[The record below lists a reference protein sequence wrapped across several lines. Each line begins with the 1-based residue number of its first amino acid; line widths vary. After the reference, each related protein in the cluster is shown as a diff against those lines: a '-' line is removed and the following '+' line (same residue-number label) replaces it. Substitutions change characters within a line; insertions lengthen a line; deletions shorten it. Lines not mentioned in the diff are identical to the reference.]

1 MAKKWLQ
8 IIGFNTSL
16 AVHNEHVMKKL
27 VLPDAV
33 FTVVSA
39 LVLFGIVFFITTE
52 PKNSNAV
59 LRALG
64 GRGGGR
70 GGFGL
75 KAPNLQMP
83 LQKKIK

>member
-1 MAKKWLQ
+1 
-8 IIGFNTSL
+8 
-16 AVHNEHVMKKL
+16 MKKL

-33 FTVVSA
+33 FTAVSA

-64 GRGGGR
+64 GRGGGKGR
-70 GGFGL
+70 FWTESS
-75 KAPNLQMP
+75 KSSNATAKKDKIRTA
-83 LQKKIK
+83 QKYGVNVGVYYRKFHSV

>member
-1 MAKKWLQ
+1 
-8 IIGFNTSL
+8 
-16 AVHNEHVMKKL
+16 MKKL

-33 FTVVSA
+33 FTAVSA

-52 PKNSNAV
+52 PKNYNAV

-83 LQKKIK
+83 PQNKIK